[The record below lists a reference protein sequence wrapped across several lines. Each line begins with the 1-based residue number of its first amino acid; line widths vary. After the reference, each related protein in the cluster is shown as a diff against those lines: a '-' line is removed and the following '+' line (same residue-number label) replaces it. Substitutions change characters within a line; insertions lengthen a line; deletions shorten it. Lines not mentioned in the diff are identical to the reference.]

1 MKKLQNIL
9 LLSIA
14 TFIAVSTTGC
24 SSHSNVV
31 SVSSSH
37 SYNTNYGLVANHQAD
52 QQIRAELLAMNL
64 PTEVDA
70 PRNMKAGWTTEL
82 SKDADAFYAHE
93 YVETAE
99 VITYKYK
106 FDKKFYKNAEWRSAE
121 M

>member
-9 LLSIA
+9 LLSII

-24 SSHSNVV
+24 SSHSSVV
-31 SVSSSH
+31 SVSSLH
-37 SYNTNYGLVANHQAD
+37 NYNTNYGLVENHEAD
-52 QQIRAELLAMNL
+52 QQIQGELLAMNL

-82 SKDADAFYAHE
+82 SKDKNAFYAHE
-93 YVETAE
+93 YVPQPE

-106 FDKKFYKNAEWRSAE
+106 FDTKFYDHAEWRSSE
-121 M
+121 N